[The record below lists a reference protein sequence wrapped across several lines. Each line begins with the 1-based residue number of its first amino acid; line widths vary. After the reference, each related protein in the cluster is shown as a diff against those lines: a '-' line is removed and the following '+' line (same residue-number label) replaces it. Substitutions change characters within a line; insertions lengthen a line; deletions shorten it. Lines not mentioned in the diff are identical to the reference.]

1 MNSQKER
8 LGILINKRILYVGAG
23 SMAEGMIAGMNG
35 CDSLHNVQI
44 YVTNRTNSERLYE
57 LQERY
62 TITGIP
68 QAEVDWGSMDVI
80 ILAMKPKDITAALI
94 DLKDKVQERQLVIS
108 VAAGIQNEQIE
119 HYLPENQPVVRIMP
133 NTSSTIGESAT
144 AIAPGTHVSADQ
156 LTLISELVNTFG
168 ESFVIAEEQMD
179 VFTGMAGSGPAYF
192 YKLMEHFEETGVA
205 AGIDRETA
213 RKIGT
218 QTMLGAARMLV
229 ETEEEP
235 AILRKKVTSPNGTTA
250 AGLEAL
256 NDAGAGEAMTKAILS
271 AAERS
276 NEISEELKK
285 QLLTR

>member
-1 MNSQKER
+1 
-8 LGILINKRILYVGAG
+8 
-23 SMAEGMIAGMNG
+23 MAEGMIAGMQASGSLQNG
-35 CDSLHNVQI
+35 QI
-44 YVTNRTNSERLYE
+44 YVTNRTNVDRLQE

-62 TITGIP
+62 GITAIP
-68 QAEVDWGSMDVI
+68 QEKVEWHSMDVI
-80 ILAMKPKDITAALI
+80 ILAMKPKDMTAALI
-94 DLKDKVQERQLVIS
+94 DLQEKVQRGQLIIS

-119 HYLPENQPVVRIMP
+119 HYLPDNQPVVRIMP

-144 AIAPGTHVSADQ
+144 AIAPGTHVSIEQ
-156 LTLISELVNTFG
+156 LTLVKKLVRTFG
-168 ESFVIAEEQMD
+168 EAFVIEENQMD

-205 AGIDRETA
+205 AGFDRETA

-218 QTMLGAARMLV
+218 HTMLGAARMLL
-229 ETEEEP
+229 ETQEEP
-235 AILRKKVTSPNGTTA
+235 AGLRKKVTSPNGTTA

-256 NDAGAGEAMTKAILS
+256 NEAGAGEAMTKAILS

>member
-1 MNSQKER
+1 M
-8 LGILINKRILYVGAG
+8 LTNKRILYVGAG
-23 SMAEGMIAGMNG
+23 SMAEGMIAGMNRS
-35 CDSLHNVQI
+35 DSMRNEQV
-44 YVTNRTNSERLYE
+44 YVTNRSNSERLYE

-62 TITGIP
+62 AITGIP
-68 QAEVDWGSMDVI
+68 QAEVDWRSMDVI
-80 ILAMKPKDITAALI
+80 VLAMKPKDITASLI
-94 DLKDKVQERQLVIS
+94 DLQDKVQEGQLVIS

-144 AIAPGTHVSADQ
+144 AIAPGTHVSVEQ
-156 LTLISELVNTFG
+156 LTDVTELVKTFG
-168 ESFVIAEEQMD
+168 EAFVITEEHMD

-192 YKLMEHFEETGVA
+192 YKLIEHFEETGVA
-205 AGIDRETA
+205 AGFDPDTA

-218 QTMLGAARMLV
+218 QTMLGAARMLM

-256 NDAGAGEAMTKAILS
+256 NDAGAGEAITKAILS

>member
-1 MNSQKER
+1 M
-8 LGILINKRILYVGAG
+8 LTNKRILYVGAG
-23 SMAEGMIAGMNG
+23 SMAEGMIAGMDG
-35 CDSLHNVQI
+35 SDSMHHEQI
-44 YVTNRTNSERLYE
+44 YVTNRTNSERLCE

-62 TITGIP
+62 AITGIP
-68 QAEVDWGSMDVI
+68 QAEVDWSSMDII
-80 ILAMKPKDITAALI
+80 ILAMKPKDLTASLI
-94 DLKDKVQERQLVIS
+94 DLQDKVQEGQLIIS

-144 AIAPGTHVSADQ
+144 AIAPGTHVFVEQ
-156 LTLISELVNTFG
+156 LTLVTELVKTFG
-168 ESFVIAEEQMD
+168 EAFVIAEEQMD

-205 AGIDRETA
+205 AGFDRDTA

-250 AGLEAL
+250 AGLDAL

>member
-1 MNSQKER
+1 M
-8 LGILINKRILYVGAG
+8 YVGAG
-23 SMAEGMIAGMNG
+23 SMAEGMIAGMCG
-35 CDSLHNVQI
+35 SDSLQNEQI
-44 YVTNRTNSERLYE
+44 FVTNRSNAVRLRE

-62 TITGIP
+62 GLTAIS
-68 QAEVDWGSMDVI
+68 QSEVDWNSMDVI
-80 ILAMKPKDITAALI
+80 ILAMKPKDLTAALI
-94 DLKDKVQERQLVIS
+94 DLQDKVQGEQLLIS

-119 HYLPENQPVVRIMP
+119 HYLPKNQPVVRIMP

-144 AIAPGTHVSADQ
+144 AIAPGKHVSAEQ
-156 LTLISELVNTFG
+156 LNMVTELVATFG
-168 ESFVIAEEQMD
+168 EAFVIKEEQMD

-192 YKLMEHFEETGVA
+192 YKLMEHFTETGVA
-205 AGIDRETA
+205 AGFDQDTA
-213 RKIGT
+213 RQIGI

-229 ETEEEP
+229 ETKEDP
-235 AILRKKVTSPNGTTA
+235 ASLRKKVTSPNGTTA

-276 NEISEELKK
+276 NEISDELKK

>member
-1 MNSQKER
+1 MLSQKER
-8 LGILINKRILYVGAG
+8 LGILTNKRILYVGAG
-23 SMAEGMIAGMNG
+23 SMAEGMIAGMDG
-35 CDSLHNVQI
+35 SDSMHHEQI

-62 TITGIP
+62 AITGIP
-68 QAEVDWGSMDVI
+68 QAEVDWSSMDII
-80 ILAMKPKDITAALI
+80 ILAMKPKDLTASLI
-94 DLKDKVQERQLVIS
+94 DLQDKVQGGQLIIS

-144 AIAPGTHVSADQ
+144 AIAPGTHVSVEQ
-156 LTLISELVNTFG
+156 LTLVTELVKTFG
-168 ESFVIAEEQMD
+168 EAFVIAEEQMD

-205 AGIDRETA
+205 AGFDRDTA

>member
-1 MNSQKER
+1 
-8 LGILINKRILYVGAG
+8 
-23 SMAEGMIAGMNG
+23 MAEGMIAGMNG
-35 CDSLHNVQI
+35 SDSMHHERI
-44 YVTNRTNSERLYE
+44 YVTNRTNSERLGE

-62 TITGIP
+62 AITGIP
-68 QAEVDWGSMDVI
+68 QAEVDWSSMDII
-80 ILAMKPKDITAALI
+80 ILAMKPKDITASLI
-94 DLKDKVQERQLVIS
+94 DLQDKVQEGQLIIS

-144 AIAPGTHVSADQ
+144 AIAPGTHVSVEQ
-156 LTLISELVNTFG
+156 LTLVTELVKTFG
-168 ESFVIAEEQMD
+168 EAFVIAEEQMD

-205 AGIDRETA
+205 AGFDRDTA

-256 NDAGAGEAMTKAILS
+256 NDAGVGEAMTKAILS

>member
-1 MNSQKER
+1 MLSLKER
-8 LGILINKRILYVGAG
+8 LGILTNKRILYVGAG
-23 SMAEGMIAGMNG
+23 SMAEGMIAGMNRS
-35 CDSLHNVQI
+35 DSVRNEQI
-44 YVTNRTNSERLYE
+44 YVTNRTDSERLCE

-62 TITGIP
+62 AITGIP
-68 QAEVDWGSMDVI
+68 QSGVDWSSMDII
-80 ILAMKPKDITAALI
+80 ILAMKPKDIIAAL
-94 DLKDKVQERQLVIS
+94 LELQDKVQEGQLVIS

-144 AIAPGTHVSADQ
+144 AIAPGTYVSDEQ
-156 LTLISELVNTFG
+156 LTDVTELVQTFG
-168 ESFVIAEEQMD
+168 DAFVIAEEQMD

-205 AGIDRETA
+205 AGFDRDTA

-218 QTMLGAARMLV
+218 QTMLGAAKMLL

>member
-1 MNSQKER
+1 M
-8 LGILINKRILYVGAG
+8 LTNKRILYVGAG
-23 SMAEGMIAGMNG
+23 SMAEGMIAGMNRS
-35 CDSLHNVQI
+35 DSVRNEQI
-44 YVTNRTNSERLYE
+44 YVTNRTDSERLCE

-62 TITGIP
+62 AITGIP
-68 QAEVDWGSMDVI
+68 QSGVDWSSMDII
-80 ILAMKPKDITAALI
+80 ILAMKPKDIIAAL
-94 DLKDKVQERQLVIS
+94 LELQDKVQEGQLVIS

-144 AIAPGTHVSADQ
+144 AIAPGTYVSDEQ
-156 LTLISELVNTFG
+156 LTDVTELVQTFG
-168 ESFVIAEEQMD
+168 DAFVIAEEQMD

-205 AGIDRETA
+205 AGFDRDTA

-218 QTMLGAARMLV
+218 QTMLGAAKMLL

>member
-1 MNSQKER
+1 
-8 LGILINKRILYVGAG
+8 
-23 SMAEGMIAGMNG
+23 MAEGMIAGMSRS
-35 CDSLHNVQI
+35 DSMQNEQI
-44 YVTNRTNSERLYE
+44 YVTNRKNSERLCE
-57 LQERY
+57 LQKQY
-62 TITGIP
+62 AITGIP

-80 ILAMKPKDITAALI
+80 ILAMKPKDITAALL
-94 DLKDKVQERQLVIS
+94 DLQEKVQDGQLIIS

-144 AIAPGTHVSADQ
+144 AIAPGTHVSAEQ
-156 LTLISELVNTFG
+156 LTVVTELVKTFG
-168 ESFVIAEEQMD
+168 EAFVIAEEQMD

-205 AGIDRETA
+205 AGFDRDTA
-213 RKIGT
+213 RKVGT
-218 QTMLGAARMLV
+218 QTMLGAAKMLL

-235 AILRKKVTSPNGTTA
+235 AVLRRKVTSPNGTTA

-256 NDAGAGEAMTKAILS
+256 DDAGAGEAMTKAILS

>member
-1 MNSQKER
+1 M
-8 LGILINKRILYVGAG
+8 LTNKRILYVGAG
-23 SMAEGMIAGMNG
+23 SMAEGMIAGMDG
-35 CDSLHNVQI
+35 SDSMHHEQI

-62 TITGIP
+62 AITGIP
-68 QAEVDWGSMDVI
+68 QAEVDWSSMDII
-80 ILAMKPKDITAALI
+80 ILAMKPKDLTASLI
-94 DLKDKVQERQLVIS
+94 DLQDKVQEGQLIIS

-144 AIAPGTHVSADQ
+144 AIAPGTHVSVEQ
-156 LTLISELVNTFG
+156 LTLVTELVKTFG
-168 ESFVIAEEQMD
+168 EAFVIAEEQMD

-205 AGIDRETA
+205 AGFDRDTA

>member
-1 MNSQKER
+1 
-8 LGILINKRILYVGAG
+8 
-23 SMAEGMIAGMNG
+23 MAEGMIAGMNG
-35 CDSLHNVQI
+35 SDSMHHEQI
-44 YVTNRTNSERLYE
+44 YVTNRTNSERLCE
-57 LQERY
+57 LHERY
-62 TITGIP
+62 AITGIP
-68 QAEVDWGSMDVI
+68 QAEVDWSSMDII
-80 ILAMKPKDITAALI
+80 ILAMKPKDITASLI
-94 DLKDKVQERQLVIS
+94 DLQDKVQEGQLIIS

-144 AIAPGTHVSADQ
+144 AIAPGTHVSVEQ
-156 LTLISELVNTFG
+156 LTLVTELVKTFG
-168 ESFVIAEEQMD
+168 EAFVIAEEQMD

-205 AGIDRETA
+205 AGFDRDTA

-250 AGLEAL
+250 AGLDAL

>member
-1 MNSQKER
+1 MLSQKER
-8 LGILINKRILYVGAG
+8 LGILTNKRILYVGAG
-23 SMAEGMIAGMNG
+23 SMAEGMIAGMDG
-35 CDSLHNVQI
+35 SDSMHHEQI
-44 YVTNRTNSERLYE
+44 YVTNRTNSERLCE

-62 TITGIP
+62 AITGIP
-68 QAEVDWGSMDVI
+68 QAEVDWSSMDII
-80 ILAMKPKDITAALI
+80 ILAMKPKDLTASLI
-94 DLKDKVQERQLVIS
+94 DLQDKVQEGQLIIS

-144 AIAPGTHVSADQ
+144 AIAPGTHVFVEQ
-156 LTLISELVNTFG
+156 LTLVTELVKTFG
-168 ESFVIAEEQMD
+168 EAFVIAEEQMD

-205 AGIDRETA
+205 AGFDRDTA

-250 AGLEAL
+250 AGLDAL

>member
-1 MNSQKER
+1 M
-8 LGILINKRILYVGAG
+8 LTNKRILYVGAG
-23 SMAEGMIAGMNG
+23 SMAEGMIAGMDG
-35 CDSLHNVQI
+35 SDSMHHEQI

-62 TITGIP
+62 AITGIP
-68 QAEVDWGSMDVI
+68 QAEVDWSSMDII
-80 ILAMKPKDITAALI
+80 ILAMKPKDLTASLI
-94 DLKDKVQERQLVIS
+94 DLQDKVQGGQLIIS

-144 AIAPGTHVSADQ
+144 AIAPGTHVSVEQ
-156 LTLISELVNTFG
+156 LTLVTELVKTFG
-168 ESFVIAEEQMD
+168 EAFVIAEEQMD

-205 AGIDRETA
+205 AGFDRDTA

>member
-1 MNSQKER
+1 
-8 LGILINKRILYVGAG
+8 
-23 SMAEGMIAGMNG
+23 MAEGMIAGMQASG
-35 CDSLHNVQI
+35 SLQNERI
-44 YVTNRTNSERLYE
+44 YVTNRTNVERLQE

-62 TITGIP
+62 GITSIP
-68 QAEVDWGSMDVI
+68 QEQVDWHGMDVI
-80 ILAMKPKDITAALI
+80 ILAMKPKDMTAALI
-94 DLKDKVQERQLVIS
+94 DLQEKVRRGQLIIS

-119 HYLPENQPVVRIMP
+119 HYLPDNQPVVRIMP

-144 AIAPGTHVSADQ
+144 AIAPGRYVSIEQ
-156 LTLISELVNTFG
+156 LALVEELVRTFG
-168 ESFVIAEEQMD
+168 EAFVIEENQMD

-205 AGIDRETA
+205 AGFDQETA

-218 QTMLGAARMLV
+218 QTMLGAARMLL
-229 ETEEEP
+229 ETQEEP
-235 AILRKKVTSPNGTTA
+235 ARLRKKVTSPNGTTA

-256 NDAGAGEAMTKAILS
+256 NEAGAGEAMTKAILS

-285 QLLTR
+285 QLLAR

>member
-1 MNSQKER
+1 M
-8 LGILINKRILYVGAG
+8 LTNKRILYVGAG
-23 SMAEGMIAGMNG
+23 SMAEGMIAGMDG
-35 CDSLHNVQI
+35 SDSMHHEKV
-44 YVTNRTNSERLYE
+44 YVTNRTNSERLCE

-62 TITGIP
+62 AITGIP
-68 QAEVDWGSMDVI
+68 QAEVDWSSMDII
-80 ILAMKPKDITAALI
+80 ILAMKPKDLTASLI
-94 DLKDKVQERQLVIS
+94 DLQDKVQGGQLIIS

-144 AIAPGTHVSADQ
+144 AIAPGTHVSVEQ
-156 LTLISELVNTFG
+156 LTLVTELVKTFG
-168 ESFVIAEEQMD
+168 EAFVIAEEQMD

-205 AGIDRETA
+205 AGFDRDTA

-250 AGLEAL
+250 AGLDAL

>member
-1 MNSQKER
+1 MLSQKER
-8 LGILINKRILYVGAG
+8 LGILTNKRILYVGAG
-23 SMAEGMIAGMNG
+23 SMAEGMIAGMDG
-35 CDSLHNVQI
+35 SDSMHHEQI

-62 TITGIP
+62 AITGIP
-68 QAEVDWGSMDVI
+68 QAEVDWSSMDII
-80 ILAMKPKDITAALI
+80 ILAMKPKDLTASLI
-94 DLKDKVQERQLVIS
+94 DLQDKVQEGQLIIS

-144 AIAPGTHVSADQ
+144 AIAPGTHVSVEQ
-156 LTLISELVNTFG
+156 LTLVTELVKTFG
-168 ESFVIAEEQMD
+168 EAFVIAEEQMD

-205 AGIDRETA
+205 AGFDRDTA